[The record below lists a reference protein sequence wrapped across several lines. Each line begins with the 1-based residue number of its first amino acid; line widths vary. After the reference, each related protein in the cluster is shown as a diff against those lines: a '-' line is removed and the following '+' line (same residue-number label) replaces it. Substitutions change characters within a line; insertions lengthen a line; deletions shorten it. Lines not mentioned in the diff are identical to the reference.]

1 MNRHFGLF
9 LPALMAQITLL
20 HSSKYA
26 DSDGDKN
33 SYLLNVIVFGRK
45 SIHGPEKCFIFLQ
58 VMVKLSV
65 MW

>member
-1 MNRHFGLF
+1 MNRQVGSI

-33 SYLLNVIVFGRK
+33 FSLLNVIVLGQK
-45 SIHGPEKCFIFLQ
+45 TNTWS
-58 VMVKLSV
+58 
-65 MW
+65 